1 MILKLYSYGMKQAEN
16 LLKSALNRRK
26 QAGKESMERFDERL
40 GIPSAERPQ
49 GNLLW
54 LHAASVGEAQSA
66 LILVNTIRQKFPNI
80 CVLVTT
86 GTLTS
91 ANMMERNLPEGAFHQ
106 FYPVDHPD
114 WVERFLDHWQ
124 PNFIFWMESEL
135 WPNMLLSI
143 KDRDIPATL
152 INARMSPRSLKRW
165 SWFAHSAEQVLSCFS
180 HILCQTEQDAEAYQ
194 KLGAKNVTVTDN
206 LKFSAAKLGSSDE
219 DLKALSITLQ
229 RPCWVY
235 ASSHASEEL
244 LAARVHLVL
253 KASIPDIL
261 TVIVPRH
268 PNRREDIKK
277 DLATLPVN
285 VTFRGDNNTLPNEDA
300 DIYVADTLGELGL
313 FYRACPIAFIGRSF
327 SDDGGG
333 GHNPIEAAQLHCAV
347 LHGPKVQNLQE
358 IFDDMNKA
366 GAAILVNTEDALS
379 QKLQELL
386 STPEYLKAQQECAFD
401 FAKSKEQVLDR
412 VMDVLNPY
420 LEKLDLMKEAS

>member
-1 MILKLYSYGMKQAEN
+1 MILKLYSHGMKQAEN

-26 QAGKESMERFDERL
+26 RAGKESVERFDERL
-40 GIPSAERPQ
+40 GLPSAERPQ

-80 CVLVTT
+80 GVLVTT

-91 ANMMERNLPEGAFHQ
+91 ANMMEKNLPDGAFHQ

-143 KDRDIPATL
+143 KARDIPAIL

-165 SWFAHSAEQVLSCFS
+165 SWFANSAGQVLSCFS

-194 KLGAKNVTVTDN
+194 TLGAKNVTVTDN
-206 LKFSAAKLGSSDE
+206 LKFSAAKLSSSDD

-244 LAARVHLVL
+244 LAARVHMVL
-253 KASIPDIL
+253 KSSIPDIL

-268 PNRREDIKK
+268 PARRDDIKK
-277 DLATLPVN
+277 DLGTLPVN
-285 VTFRGDNNTLPNEDA
+285 VTFRGENNTLPNEDA
-300 DIYVADTLGELGL
+300 DIYVTDTLGELGL

-358 IFDDMNKA
+358 IFDDMNEA
-366 GAAILVNTEDALS
+366 GAALLVETEDALR
-379 QKLQELL
+379 QKLHELL
-386 STPEYLKAQQECAFD
+386 SAPEYLKEQQECASA